1 MPYHVMPY
9 HTIPFYC
16 FVCVCSSP
24 FSVHNS
30 HFQSLRNRNHFAWVN
45 EACAAELLIGTSI
58 VYVKIIRIREWN
70 RNTDWRIEKLRAKE
84 IKKILKMI
92 NFNDWKYGI
101 HNKSFS
107 RALLFPFDLAFVLFF
122 LNCYCCAAFLCK
134 LKTIQR
140 KLDLK

>member
-1 MPYHVMPY
+1 MNTIMPYHVMPY

-84 IKKILKMI
+84 KKKILKMI
-92 NFNDWKYGI
+92 NIQWLEIWHSQQKLFTRIVIPVRLGI
-101 HNKSFS
+101 CSLFS
-107 RALLFPFDLAFVLFF
+107 ELLL
-122 LNCYCCAAFLCK
+122 LCS
-134 LKTIQR
+134 ISM
-140 KLDLK
+140 